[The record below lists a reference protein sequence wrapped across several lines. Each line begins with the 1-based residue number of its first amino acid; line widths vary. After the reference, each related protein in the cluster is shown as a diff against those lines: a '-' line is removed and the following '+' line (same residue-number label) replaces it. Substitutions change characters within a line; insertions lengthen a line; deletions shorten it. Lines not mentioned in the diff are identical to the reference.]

1 MARCLLFRENETPN
15 LSSAVLEGRI
25 VMPTPNS
32 SHSCVAIF
40 SFTATISLGAVIVAL
55 IALVGMAL
63 PQSAYYAGKTVR
75 IIVGSS
81 AGGGYDLNARTLAP
95 FLAEHL
101 PGKPTVVVQ
110 NMAGGGGLNSVMYL
124 NSSAPKDGTVITLFN
139 PGVITDSASN
149 PAQARVNLANMA
161 WIGSV
166 SRAFRAC
173 YFWHETGLKSL
184 KELDR
189 KKQVTLGAT
198 GLNSASYNDAA
209 MLKNLVG
216 QNVRTISGYPGR
228 TEVSLA
234 IERREVDG
242 ECGSSDAFSPGW
254 LAEGKMNMFIR
265 MSETKTPLI
274 PDDVPWIGQFLK
286 SDEDMQ
292 VLKLLTGGYELGRP
306 IVASAEVPDAQ
317 IEMLRAAFDATMAD
331 PNYIAMSNKRLLSH
345 SPIGGKEAQKL
356 IVQILGAPKTVSD
369 RAREVIK

>member
-1 MARCLLFRENETPN
+1 M
-15 LSSAVLEGRI
+15 EGMI
-25 VMPTPNS
+25 VMPTS
-32 SHSCVAIF
+32 THLYSRLA
-40 SFTATISLGAVIVAL
+40 SFSLGATLWLSAVIVAL
-55 IALVGMAL
+55 NSLAETALA
-63 PQSAYYAGKTVR
+63 QSSFYAGKTVR
-75 IIVGSS
+75 IIVGST

-139 PGVITDSASN
+139 PGVITDMASN
-149 PAQARVNLANMA
+149 PAQARVDLAKMA

-173 YFWHETGLKSL
+173 YFWHQTGLKSL
-184 KELDR
+184 KDLDR
-189 KKQVTLGAT
+189 NKQVTLGST

-216 QNVRTISGYPGR
+216 QSVRTISGYPGR

-242 ECGSSDAFSPGW
+242 ECGSSDAFAPGW
-254 LAEGKMNMFIR
+254 LEEGKMNMFIR

-274 PDDVPWIGQFLK
+274 PDHVPWIGEFLK

-292 VLKLLTGGYELGRP
+292 ILKLLTGGYELGRP
-306 IVASAEVPDAQ
+306 IVASPEVPNAQ

-331 PNYIAMSNKRLLSH
+331 PNYISMSNKRLLSH
-345 SPIGGKEAQKL
+345 SPINGKEAQKL
-356 IVQILGAPKTVSD
+356 IVQILGAPKAVSD

>member
-1 MARCLLFRENETPN
+1 MLTP
-15 LSSAVLEGRI
+15 SR
-25 VMPTPNS
+25 
-32 SHSCVAIF
+32 SHSRLPTLSLRAVISLSAIVVAIAARVD
-40 SFTATISLGAVIVAL
+40 TALAQ
-55 IALVGMAL
+55 
-63 PQSAYYAGKTVR
+63 PAYYAGKTVR
-75 IIVGSS
+75 IIVGST

-110 NMAGGGGLNSVMYL
+110 NMAGGGGLNSVLYL

-139 PGVITDSASN
+139 PGVITDMASN
-149 PAQARVNLANMA
+149 PAQARVDLAKMA

-166 SRAFRAC
+166 SRAFRSC

-184 KELDR
+184 NDLDR
-189 KKQVTLGAT
+189 KKQVMLGST

-216 QNVRTISGYPGR
+216 QNVKTISGYPGR
-228 TEVSLA
+228 TEVALA
-234 IERREVDG
+234 VERREVDG
-242 ECGSSDAFSPGW
+242 ECGSSDAFAPGW
-254 LAEGKMNMFIR
+254 LEAGKMNQFLR

-274 PDDVPWIGQFLK
+274 PDGVPWIGEFLK

-306 IVASAEVPDAQ
+306 IVVSPEVPAAQ
-317 IEMLRAAFDATMAD
+317 IEMLRTAFDTIMAN
-331 PNYIAMSNKRLLSH
+331 PNYIETSNKRQLSH
-345 SPIGGKEAQKL
+345 SPISGIEAQKL
-356 IVQILGAPKTVSD
+356 IVQILGAPKRISD

>member
-1 MARCLLFRENETPN
+1 
-15 LSSAVLEGRI
+15 
-25 VMPTPNS
+25 MPSLNN
-32 SHSCVAIF
+32 SHSCLATSSLRTAIWL
-40 SFTATISLGAVIVAL
+40 SAAIVAL
-55 IALVGMAL
+55 SACVDTAVA
-63 PQSAYYAGKTVR
+63 QSGYYAGKTVR
-75 IIVGSS
+75 IIVGST

-95 FLAEHL
+95 FLTEHL

-139 PGVITDSASN
+139 PGVITDVAAN
-149 PAQARVNLANMA
+149 PAQARVDLAKMA

-166 SRAFRAC
+166 SRAFRSC

-184 KELDR
+184 KDVDR
-189 KKQVTLGAT
+189 KKQLTLGST

-216 QNVRTISGYPGR
+216 QNVKTIAGYPGR
-228 TEVSLA
+228 TEVALA
-234 IERREVDG
+234 VERREVDG
-242 ECGSSDAFSPGW
+242 ECGSADAFAPGW
-254 LAEGKMNMFIR
+254 LEGGKMNMFLR

-274 PDDVPWIGQFLK
+274 ADDVPWIGEFVK

-306 IVASAEVPDAQ
+306 IVVSPDVPAAQ
-317 IEMLRAAFDATMAD
+317 IEMLRTAFDAIMAD
-331 PNYIAMSNKRLLSH
+331 PNYIATSNKRQLSH
-345 SPIGGKEAQKL
+345 SPISGKEAQKL
-356 IVQILGAPKTVSD
+356 IVQVLGAPKAISD

>member
-1 MARCLLFRENETPN
+1 MEGMIVMLTPN
-15 LSSAVLEGRI
+15 AYRRL
-25 VMPTPNS
+25 
-32 SHSCVAIF
+32 
-40 SFTATISLGAVIVAL
+40 ATFSLGATIRLSAVILAL
-55 IALVGMAL
+55 GALVDTA
-63 PQSAYYAGKTVR
+63 PAQSGYYAGKTVR
-75 IIVGSS
+75 IIVGST

-95 FLAEHL
+95 FLTEHL

-139 PGVITDSASN
+139 PGVITDTASN
-149 PAQARVNLANMA
+149 PAQARVDLTHMA
-161 WIGSV
+161 WLGSV

-184 KELDR
+184 KDLDR
-189 KKQVTLGAT
+189 KKQVTLGST

-216 QNVRTISGYPGR
+216 QSVRTISGYPGR

-242 ECGSSDAFSPGW
+242 ECGSSDAFAPGW
-254 LAEGKMNMFIR
+254 LEAGKMNMFLR
-265 MSETKTPLI
+265 MSEAKTPLI
-274 PDDVPWIGQFLK
+274 PDHVPWIGEFLK

-292 VLKLLTGGYELGRP
+292 VLKLLTAGYELGRP
-306 IVASAEVPDAQ
+306 IVASAEVPNAQ
-317 IEMLRAAFDATMAD
+317 IEMLRSAFDATMAD
-331 PNYIAMSNKRLLSH
+331 PNYIAMSNKRQLSH
-345 SPIGGKEAQKL
+345 SPIDGKEAQKL
-356 IVQILGAPKTVSD
+356 IVQIMSTPKAVSD